1 MTASS
6 SAGARLA
13 VDIGG
18 TFTDV
23 ALEVGGRLVTT
34 KVLTTPAAPE
44 EGVLTGIAK
53 VIGQAGIAPVDVS
66 IIIHGTTL
74 ATNAL
79 IERKGAKTTLLT
91 TEGFRDSVEM
101 AYENRFEQYDIN
113 IDRPKPLVPRHLRL
127 PVRERL
133 NVKGEALIA
142 LDEQS
147 VHDLIPVL
155 KQYGVESV
163 AIGFIHAYANPAHEQ
178 RTAEIL
184 REALPDLSYS
194 LSSEVCPEVREYERQ
209 STTCANAYVQPL
221 MASYLAR
228 LKAQLHE
235 LGYGCPFFMITS
247 GGGLTALDTAMKFP
261 IRLVESGP
269 AGGAILASR
278 IAAECGLNE
287 VVSYDMGGT
296 TAKLCLIDK
305 AQPLASRTFEV
316 DRVYRFMKGSGLPIR
331 IPVIEMVEIGAG
343 GGSIAH
349 VDTMKRITVGP
360 ESAGSVPGPAC
371 YDQGGTRPTVT
382 DADVVMGRIDPSVFA
397 GGTVHLAPEKSKAA
411 MQAEIGSKLN
421 LSDALAAFGIAEVVD
436 ENMANAARVHAIEWG
451 KDIARRAMIAFGGA
465 APLHAARLAEK
476 LEIDTI
482 IIPTGAGVGSALG
495 FLKAPVAY
503 EVVRSRHMKLSQ
515 FDSSVA
521 NATLKEMQEEALS
534 IVREGAP
541 TADLVE
547 IRQAYM
553 RYVGQ
558 GHEIAVDVPVRDLT
572 QADAQHMASVFA
584 EAYSALYGRT
594 IPNLDIEILS
604 WTLTTSTKV
613 EKPAPVPMPKATLPA
628 PEPKSR
634 KQIFDPVKT
643 DHVEAGIYW
652 RPDLKP
658 GMKIPGPALIAEE
671 QTTTVVSSSFDALI
685 NELDYIVLVRKPA
698 A

>member
-1 MTASS
+1 
-6 SAGARLA
+6 
-13 VDIGG
+13 
-18 TFTDV
+18 
-23 ALEVGGRLVTT
+23 
-34 KVLTTPAAPE
+34 
-44 EGVLTGIAK
+44 
-53 VIGQAGIAPVDVS
+53 
-66 IIIHGTTL
+66 
-74 ATNAL
+74 
-79 IERKGAKTTLLT
+79 
-91 TEGFRDSVEM
+91 
-101 AYENRFEQYDIN
+101 
-113 IDRPKPLVPRHLRL
+113 
-127 PVRERL
+127 
-133 NVKGEALIA
+133 
-142 LDEQS
+142 
-147 VHDLIPVL
+147 
-155 KQYGVESV
+155 
-163 AIGFIHAYANPAHEQ
+163 
-178 RTAEIL
+178 

-235 LGYGCPFFMITS
+235 LSYGCPFFMITS

-278 IAAECGLNE
+278 IAAECGLDE

-521 NATLKEMQEEALS
+521 NATLKEMQEEALA

-594 IPNLDIEILS
+594 IPNLDIETLS
-604 WTLTTSTKV
+604 WTLT
-613 EKPAPVPMPKATLPA
+613 
-628 PEPKSR
+628 
-634 KQIFDPVKT
+634 
-643 DHVEAGIYW
+643 
-652 RPDLKP
+652 
-658 GMKIPGPALIAEE
+658 
-671 QTTTVVSSSFDALI
+671 
-685 NELDYIVLVRKPA
+685 
-698 A
+698 